1 MFMKKKAVCIIVFG
15 LSGVGK
21 STLSK
26 LIFNKVQK
34 KIGKTVLLDGNEIRE
49 FFTSLGQDYGF
60 SKRERS
66 KTAKPVLHLINLFLK
81 QNVNVIYNNVC
92 LNKTAYNTWKKGI
105 NNLIYIYIKSDVNKI
120 IKFGKK
126 KNVYSLKKDVVGLHI
141 KPDIPKRPD
150 IIVENY
156 FNRPLR
162 TIVKELLFKLNKLI

>member
-1 MFMKKKAVCIIVFG
+1 M
-15 LSGVGK
+15 
-21 STLSK
+21 
-26 LIFNKVQK
+26 
-34 KIGKTVLLDGNEIRE
+34 E
-49 FFTSLGQDYGF
+49 
-60 SKRERS
+60 
-66 KTAKPVLHLINLFLK
+66 
-81 QNVNVIYNNVC
+81 
-92 LNKTAYNTWKKGI
+92 KGI
-105 NNLIYIYIKSDVNKI
+105 KNLIYIYIKSDVNKI